1 MALSSVYTTGTVSI
15 ANGTTALTGVGTS
28 WVTLADIQPGDYF
41 RRAGSTVRVAAVNS
55 NTSITLA
62 ENWPGVTLAGA
73 AYEIQRTPDDVRLL
87 NTARSLL
94 EALSNG
100 NLAAIAALVSAAD
113 KLPYFTGAGTAAL
126 ASFTGGGRA
135 LAGLTGANGKLP
147 VFTGASAA
155 AARDILGTVA
165 QSGGVPTGALF
176 EYGSNANGEYVRTAG
191 RIQICWNTLGS
202 SSVAATTWTFP
213 AAFAVAPIPVGAYV
227 GAGDPHSA
235 TAAWVQ
241 YGNIGTNSVQFS
253 VPRETGARV
262 TVAARHAAI
271 GRW

>member
-1 MALSSVYTTGTVSI
+1 MATSSVYTTGTVSI
-15 ANGTTALTGVGTS
+15 MATALTSVSVVG
-28 WVTLADIQPGDYF
+28 DP
-41 RRAGSTVRVAAVNS
+41 RRHPAGRLFPARQFDGARRGGERRH
-55 NTSITLA
+55 LDHA
-62 ENWPGVTLAGA
+62 RRKRPGVTLAGA
-73 AYEIQRTPDDVRLL
+73 SYEIQRTPDDVRLL
-87 NTARSLL
+87 NAARSLL

-100 NLAAIAALVSAAD
+100 NLAAIAALVSAVTKCRILRAPAQPRSPASQEAAVR
-113 KLPYFTGAGTAAL
+113 LPGSPGRTEAA
-126 ASFTGGGRA
+126 R
-135 LAGLTGANGKLP
+135 
-147 VFTGASAA
+147 VYGASAA

-176 EYGSNANGEYVRTAG
+176 EYGSNADGEYVRTAG

-213 AAFAVAPIPVGAYV
+213 AAFAVAPVTVGAYV
-227 GAGDPHSA
+227 GAGDPHGA

-271 GRW
+271 GRWY